1 MIKPLFP
8 DNGAEISFL
17 SPAFREFIRRQK
29 AGLMDLHP
37 DDESVNDWIPEGEE
51 SSFYNRSKANLS
63 HPAVLYFRWECD
75 DPARLMDLE
84 ISESADFS
92 VPATVT
98 AGRIFAMAG
107 ENGSF
112 CCPVT
117 NFKNGKTYFW
127 RVVADDGSAGE
138 TRVFHTPSDE
148 VRPVFIAGAS
158 NVRDIGGRRNEDG
171 RFVRQGAIFRGV
183 ELEDDEVRDH
193 RLTTDGRRTFIRE
206 LGIRTDL
213 DLREEAVGRNVRTGD
228 WGDVRY
234 VLIPC
239 ESWGRTLTG
248 EWAEKLRDVMEIV
261 LDPGNYPLYFH
272 CYAGADRTGTVGTY
286 LDCLLGLPKEVIKFN
301 FSVTSLSCF
310 DKRNWTLHGYREEFL
325 AELDKMYPEAGGNR
339 SEMIKAHL
347 VALGIKREKIDK
359 FLDYMLEK

>member
-1 MIKPLFP
+1 MIKTIFP
-8 DNGAEISFL
+8 ANGAEISFL
-17 SPAFREFIRRQK
+17 TPAFREFIRRQR

-37 DDESVNDWIPEGEE
+37 DDESVNDWIPDGEE
-51 SSFYNRSKANLS
+51 NPFYNKSKANLS

-84 ISESADFS
+84 ISEDADFS
-92 VPATVT
+92 SPAPVT

-107 ENGSF
+107 ENGAF

-117 NFKNGKTYFW
+117 NFKNGREYFW
-127 RVVADDGSAGE
+127 RVVADDGSTSDSMSFFTAADQV
-138 TRVFHTPSDE
+138 RAVFLD
-148 VRPVFIAGAS
+148 GGS
-158 NVRDIGGRRNEDG
+158 NVRDIGGG
-171 RFVRQGAIFRGV
+171 RTESGGLVRQGAVYRGV

-193 RLTTDGRRTFIRE
+193 RLTDRGRRTFIRE

-213 DLREEAVGRNVRTGD
+213 DLRAEAAGRDVRTGD
-228 WGDVRY
+228 WEGVRY
-234 VLIPC
+234 VLRPC
-239 ESWGRTLTG
+239 ESWGRTLSG
-248 EWAEKLRDVMEIV
+248 EWAEKMRDVMEVV
-261 LDPGNYPLYFH
+261 LDPDNYPLYFH

-301 FSVTSLSCF
+301 FSVTSLSCY

-325 AELDKMYPEAGGNR
+325 AELDRMYPEAGGVM

-347 VALGIKREKIDK
+347 IAIGVKKEKIER
-359 FLDYMLEK
+359 FLGYMIV

>member
-1 MIKPLFP
+1 MIKPVYP
-8 DNGAEISFL
+8 ENGAEISFL
-17 SPAFREFIRRQK
+17 TPAFREFIRRQK

-51 SSFYNRSKANLS
+51 NSFYNKAKANLS

-84 ISESADFS
+84 ISEDADFS
-92 VPATVT
+92 APSHVT

-107 ENGSF
+107 ERTF

-117 NFKNGKTYFW
+117 NFRGGKRYFW
-127 RVVADDGSAGE
+127 RVVADDGSRSE
-138 TRVFHTPSDE
+138 VRCFTTPADE
-148 VRPVFIAGAS
+148 VRPLFIDGCS
-158 NVRDIGGRRNEDG
+158 NVRDIGGRRTEDG
-171 RFVRQGAIFRGV
+171 RAVRQGMIYRGV

-193 RLTTDGRRTFIRE
+193 RLTDRGRRTFISE

-213 DLREEAVGRNVRTGD
+213 DLREEAGGRVVRTGD

-234 VLIPC
+234 VLRPC
-239 ESWGRTLTG
+239 ESWGRTLSG
-248 EWAEKLRDVMEIV
+248 EWAQRMRDVMEV
-261 LDPGNYPLYFH
+261 LLDPANYPLYFH

-325 AELDKMYPEAGGNR
+325 ADLDRMYPEAGGVR

-347 VALGIKREKIDK
+347 LAIGIKKKMIDG
-359 FLDYMLEK
+359 FLDFMLE